1 MIIECTRRAAL
12 RRRYPGPTPAAVTD
26 EERIRQRATE
36 LGFDAVGIARA
47 DEPLGVEHARYEA
60 FLEAGMHG
68 TMDWLADN
76 RETRR
81 RLDTDDILPGARSVI
96 CLALR
101 YARPAEVPGDDGV
114 PRADA
119 PAGSVAAGVA
129 RYARGQDYH
138 NAVRKKL
145 RKLADFVRS
154 LGAGVQARPMIDTAP
169 VLERA
174 WAARSGLGF
183 VGKNGLVIVPGQGS
197 LLLLGEVVTT
207 LSLVPDVPIAERC
220 GSCTRC
226 LDACPTQAFPAPFV
240 LDARRC
246 IAYLTIEHRGPIDEG
261 LREGIGEHLFGC
273 DVCQDV
279 CPFNRTRP
287 LPPDR
292 TRLFVPLERW
302 RAMTPAELL
311 EAAGD
316 EGLRAGSPLY
326 RCPPEEL
333 LRNAITVLVGSRA
346 REHLPALERLAR
358 EHPAGWLREH
368 AAWACARLGSD

>member
-1 MIIECTRRAAL
+1 MS
-12 RRRYPGPTPAAVTD
+12 AVTN
-26 EERIRQRATE
+26 EQRIRQRAAE

-47 DEPLGVEHARYEA
+47 DEPLTVEHERYEA
-60 FLEAGMHG
+60 FLDAGMQG
-68 TMDWLADN
+68 SMTWLGDN
-76 RETRR
+76 REVRR

-101 YARPAEVPGDDGV
+101 YARPDAATE
-114 PRADA
+114 A
-119 PAGSVAAGVA
+119 PAGTAAGGIA

-154 LGAGVQARPMIDTAP
+154 LGEGIAARPMIDTAP

-183 VGKNGLVIVPGQGS
+183 VGKNGLIIVPGQGS

-207 LSLVPDVPIAERC
+207 LALTPDEPIGERC

-226 LDACPTQAFPAPFV
+226 IDACPTQAFSAPFV

-246 IAYLTIEHRGPIDEG
+246 VAYLTIEHRGAIDEG
-261 LREGIGEHLFGC
+261 LRAGVGEHLFGC

-287 LPPDR
+287 PAVEE

-302 RAMTPAELL
+302 RTMAPGELLGAVDWEALRTGSPLFRCPPAELV
-311 EAAGD
+311 
-316 EGLRAGSPLY
+316 
-326 RCPPEEL
+326 
-333 LRNAITVLVGSRA
+333 RNAITVLANAGAVEHREGIA
-346 REHLPALERLAR
+346 RVAS
-358 EHPAGWLREH
+358 EHPEAWLRAH
-368 AAWACARLGSD
+368 ASWACARLDEVVTQGGEGRHGHGAGSRL

>member
-1 MIIECTRRAAL
+1 M
-12 RRRYPGPTPAAVTD
+12 TD

-60 FLEAGMHG
+60 FLEAGMNG

-81 RLDTDDILPGARSVI
+81 RLDTDDILPGARTVI

-101 YARPAEVPGDDGV
+101 YARPTEVPGDDGE
-114 PRADA
+114 PAADA

-145 RKLADFVRS
+145 RKLADFVRG
-154 LGAGVQARPMIDTAP
+154 LGEGVQARPMIDTAP

-183 VGKNGLVIVPGQGS
+183 VGKNGLIIVPGQGS

-207 LSLVPDVPIAERC
+207 LPLVADVPIAERC

-226 LDACPTQAFPAPFV
+226 LDACPTQAFAAPFV

-246 IAYLTIEHRGPIDEG
+246 IAYLTIEHRGPIADE
-261 LREGIGEHLFGC
+261 LRDGIGEHLFGC

-287 LPPDR
+287 LPPEQ

-302 RAMTPAELL
+302 RSMTPAALL
-311 EAAGD
+311 AAASD

-333 LRNAITVLVGSRA
+333 LRNAITVLAGSRS

-358 EHPAGWLREH
+358 EHPAAWLREH
-368 AAWACARLGSD
+368 AAWACARLGAD